1 MNIRTEII
9 YEFCLYKLRK
19 DYIMCQLSSE
29 VINSLM
35 MHNISDH
42 KHKPNYTQLTT
53 VIEPDVSLNDA
64 IL

>member
-1 MNIRTEII
+1 
-9 YEFCLYKLRK
+9 
-19 DYIMCQLSSE
+19 MCQLSSE